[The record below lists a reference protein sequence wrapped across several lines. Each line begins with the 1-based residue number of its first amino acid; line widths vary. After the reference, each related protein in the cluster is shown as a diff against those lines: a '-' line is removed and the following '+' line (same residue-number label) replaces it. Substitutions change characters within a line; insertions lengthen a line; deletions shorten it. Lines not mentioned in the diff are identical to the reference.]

1 MLLLTI
7 YLVFYFVC
15 YFVAVYFLVSAND
28 YLTILYRQ
36 LLVEYNKEIRP
47 IVSPNQPINTSIA
60 FSLVQVV
67 DVDERNQLLT
77 VLAWVHLRWNDWR
90 LAWDPKKFAGI
101 NKLNIPVGSIWIP
114 DIILYNNAA
123 QQYLNEMTTAGVV
136 YDGNISLSMAG
147 IFKSSCALD
156 VRFYPF
162 DFQNCLM
169 KFASWAYD
177 GTKIDIWSDSDSD
190 DQSKYMISTEW
201 TLRHVRAVKNSV
213 IYSCCSEPYPF
224 IDVHLLL
231 ERKPLFFIIFL
242 CLPCVMISMLVLLG
256 FYMSSDSGE
265 KVTLGI
271 TSLLSTTVFL
281 MLVSEHLPPTADA
294 LPLIGIY
301 YGVTIFIV
309 SLQTAFTVLTL
320 NIHHLGNNG
329 PPVPKILQKLLF
341 CPFIQ
346 RFLFLNGEKQYHSIN
361 EHVDYF
367 FEKQINEEIKEEII
381 LDEDR
386 RRSEQSNNKAYLN
399 KQQIPKQQT
408 SEPPVWE
415 LASPQIVNNQQKQ
428 NNFTIKKRVS
438 FSENSKK
445 INNNKE
451 RFSLISISSNN
462 LKENEE
468 SKNNIS
474 FEDEFIKVIGRLQ
487 EIMER

>member
-1 MLLLTI
+1 M
-7 YLVFYFVC
+7 
-15 YFVAVYFLVSAND
+15 VSAND

-169 KFASWAYD
+169 KFASW
-177 GTKIDIWSDSDSD
+177 
-190 DQSKYMISTEW
+190 ISTEW

-386 RRSEQSNNKAYLN
+386 RRSEQSNNK
-399 KQQIPKQQT
+399 
-408 SEPPVWE
+408 
-415 LASPQIVNNQQKQ
+415 
-428 NNFTIKKRVS
+428 
-438 FSENSKK
+438 
-445 INNNKE
+445 E

-462 LKENEE
+462 LKENGE
-468 SKNNIS
+468 SNNNNIS
-474 FEDEFIKVIGRLQ
+474 FENEFIKVIGRLQ
-487 EIMER
+487 EIMERNELRLIEKDRRNAEKLGMFLKLLGLSKEWEQVALVLDRLLLIVFS

>member
-1 MLLLTI
+1 MIFLAVI
-7 YLVFYFVC
+7 NYLKSGPTL
-15 YFVAVYFLVSAND
+15 YFLVSAND

-386 RRSEQSNNKAYLN
+386 RRSEQSNNKG
-399 KQQIPKQQT
+399 
-408 SEPPVWE
+408 V
-415 LASPQIVNNQQKQ
+415 
-428 NNFTIKKRVS
+428 F
-438 FSENSKK
+438 
-445 INNNKE
+445 
-451 RFSLISISSNN
+451 
-462 LKENEE
+462 
-468 SKNNIS
+468 
-474 FEDEFIKVIGRLQ
+474 RL
-487 EIMER
+487 